1 MAKKAKKK
9 EFSELSDEVRKRPG
23 AAEEIEARKDGIRAA
38 MRLNEVR
45 EQRRQTQ
52 ASLAELL
59 GTTQANISRME
70 RSDNLYLRTLNE
82 YIVGLGGRLEI
93 NAVFDDDVVPIGLID
108 RDQDRGHKHA

>member
-1 MAKKAKKK
+1 MAKKARKK
-9 EFSELSDEVRKRPG
+9 EFSALSDQVRKRPG
-23 AAEEIEARKDGIRAA
+23 AAEEIEARKHGIRAA

-52 ASLAELL
+52 AGLAALL
-59 GTTQANISRME
+59 ETTQANISRME

-93 NAVFDDDVVPIGLID
+93 NAVFEDDVVPIGLID
-108 RDQDRGHKHA
+108 RDRDREREHA

>member
-9 EFSELSDEVRKRPG
+9 EFSALSDEVRKRPG
-23 AAEEIEARKDGIRAA
+23 AAEEIDARKEGIRAA

-52 ASLAELL
+52 ANLAELL

-93 NAVFDDDVVPIGLID
+93 NAVFDDDVVPIGLIERD
-108 RDQDRGHKHA
+108 RDRDREHA